1 MLGSEFSEEKKAKY
15 CFNLSTWNEMKT
27 FYKWP
32 YILYSWL
39 WFAPHW
45 PISFTGETKR
55 LMKEHWWMVSDGN
68 SLRLSAYWSAKTNWS
83 LLSSFQ
89 KSFLFILRF
98 IFLLHYFWCNIS
110 SAQSLFF
117 PINFPLIVSHQ
128 IYMVLI
134 CIKKSVCCIQLS
146 NLR

>member
-89 KSFLFILRF
+89 KSFLFID
-98 IFLLHYFWCNIS
+98 
-110 SAQSLFF
+110 LFF
-117 PINFPLIVSHQ
+117 YCTIFGAIPHQHRVYFFLINFPLIVSHQ

-146 NLR
+146 YLR